1 MSIRTSE
8 CVPLLRMIL
17 LFQFAKKC
25 NGRRIASTRQ
35 NVYIAQIGAGLF
47 LRRTAR
53 WGTIFH
59 AAQSRQCSHGVHVFQ
74 IGYEKRATHLIQS
87 GNQSP
92 AIMDRMVLSIR
103 ELERKKIYYESILKQ
118 ELHEVDEQYT
128 SLRYLSDELQIR
140 ARSIQAQKRLAA

>member
-1 MSIRTSE
+1 MR
-8 CVPLLRMIL
+8 V
-17 LFQFAKKC
+17 
-25 NGRRIASTRQ
+25 
-35 NVYIAQIGAGLF
+35 
-47 LRRTAR
+47 
-53 WGTIFH
+53 
-59 AAQSRQCSHGVHVFQ
+59 
-74 IGYEKRATHLIQS
+74 YEKRATHLIQS